1 MPDVRRNRSA
11 PRAEQP
17 RPGARRGLVL
27 DRGRELSGRA
37 VECAD
42 EESVMDGE
50 RIESMRQLFEDGL
63 TLAQVGEAFGVT
75 RQRVSYLFKRHGLS
89 IDAGGCSA
97 ALAEKYGFDSVHEL
111 KLAKKKYPGCCG
123 KFRQQVAN
131 ARRRHIEFKFT
142 LKEWLSI
149 WGDRWGQRG
158 VGGDAL
164 VMCRFGD
171 VGPYSSDNVYIAT
184 CGANSYDYQIEKRRR
199 KSVDN

>member
-1 MPDVRRNRSA
+1 
-11 PRAEQP
+11 
-17 RPGARRGLVL
+17 
-27 DRGRELSGRA
+27 
-37 VECAD
+37 
-42 EESVMDGE
+42 MDGE

-97 ALAEKYGFDSVHEL
+97 ALAAKYGFDSVHEL

-184 CGANSYDYQIEKRRR
+184 CGENSYDYQIEKRRR